1 MTSARNRL
9 RWYVGLERASAALA
23 FIGCFAI
30 AVGALCV
37 TPFGLANPKA
47 ISSLFAVLAA
57 SGSLVQ
63 VGRNVLA
70 IGCLL
75 LALAGAMALTIR
87 AKFRAAPQ
95 SRRQSS

>member
-1 MTSARNRL
+1 MTSVENRL
-9 RWYVGLERASAALA
+9 RWYVGLERAAAILA
-23 FIGCFAI
+23 FIGLLAI

-37 TPFGLANPKA
+37 SPVGLANPKA

-57 SGSLVQ
+57 SGSLVHE
-63 VGRNVLA
+63 GRNLLE

-75 LALAGAMALTIR
+75 LALAGAITLTVR

-95 SRRQSS
+95 SARQPP